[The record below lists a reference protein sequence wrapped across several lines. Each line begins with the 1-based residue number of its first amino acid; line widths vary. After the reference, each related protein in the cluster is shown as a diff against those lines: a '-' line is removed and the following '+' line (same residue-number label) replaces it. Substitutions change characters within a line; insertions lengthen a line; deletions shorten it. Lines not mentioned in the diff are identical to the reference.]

1 MGFFLMT
8 FNVKTEHVYP
18 PIPIRK
24 FDWCAF
30 DDNYE
35 PGLSIGWGP
44 TEQAAIADLMEQ
56 LEDAQ

>member
-1 MGFFLMT
+1 MMKI
-8 FNVKTEHVYP
+8 KTEHVFP

-35 PGLSIGWGP
+35 PGLPIGWGA
-44 TEQAAIADLMEQ
+44 TEQEAIADFKAQ
-56 LEDAQ
+56 LEEENDQ